1 MDEIVNLFK
10 NENGYYKRR
19 LQFNVILIFVVIFF
33 LFSKIFNPNTSTI
46 IILIFALFISNMFVK
61 STNNTNNDVN
71 EKIFYK
77 LQSLQEKMF
86 DYINNQIKLKKKKN
100 TKEDLD
106 KIYKANILDSLYIDS
121 NLIDFLYSVITLYDY
136 NPDEFYLLLKG
147 VNNILKLRK
156 EIEDYLPNVPQNIAE
171 MLETAIKLKVNC
183 LNNFQ
188 NFIYTIPKI
197 NKMNKYLNESITELA
212 ILLNNSITTIHNY
225 NKDYIKKNGINNMT
239 KFIEINKTKPFDQ
252 FSNYAIV
259 PTQNSFKLID
269 LYV

>member
-1 MDEIVNLFK
+1 MDELVNLFK

-19 LQFNVILIFVVIFF
+19 LQFNVILIFVIIVI
-33 LFSKIFNPNTSTI
+33 LFSRIFNPNI
-46 IILIFALFISNMFVK
+46 IILLFFALFISNMFVK

-77 LQSLQEKMF
+77 LQSLQEKTF
-86 DYINNQIKLKKKKN
+86 NYINNQIKLKKKKN
-100 TKEDLD
+100 NKEDLE

-121 NLIDFLYSVITLYDY
+121 NLIDFLYSIITLYDY
-136 NPDEFYLLLKG
+136 NPEEFYLLLKG
-147 VNNILKLRK
+147 INNILKLRK
-156 EIEDYLPNVPQNIAE
+156 EIEEYSPNVPQNIAE
-171 MLETAIKLKVNC
+171 MLETGIQLKVNC

-197 NKMNKYLNESITELA
+197 NKMNKYLNESISQLDV
-212 ILLNNSITTIHNY
+212 LLNNNISVIHNY
-225 NKDYIKKNGINNMT
+225 NTNYIKKNGINNMT
-239 KFIEINKTKPFDQ
+239 KFVEINKTKPFDQ
-252 FSNYAIV
+252 FSNYAII